1 MTKEEI
7 GVIIKEVVTEIMSG
21 LDDGREKDPGK
32 SFEEM
37 TAAAPEKVKRHDP
50 DTEQRGLVAG
60 RIIAALAATKGDADR
75 AARWCKE
82 VFGEDDLA
90 TKSLETGTD
99 TAGGYTVPDIYSGEL
114 IELLRAQAI
123 VRSMSPTMYD
133 MPTGTL
139 RIGRQ
144 NAGSTAAY
152 TTELANIGMTEPT
165 FDEVVLSWHKLTA
178 LVPISNDLLRQ
189 SIQNIDAVVRDDLL
203 ASLSLREDLAF
214 LRDDGSGALPTGL
227 LSLVDAAN
235 QFTANA
241 TVNLVNITS
250 DLANALLLL
259 RNANVRFLRPG
270 WLFAPRT
277 DLYLRTIRDTN
288 GNFAFKDEMDGG
300 RLFGV
305 PFGVT
310 TQIPINLGVG
320 TDESEIYIA
329 DFADVAIGQLMNIQI
344 DASDTAAYHDG
355 ANVQASFSKD
365 ETVIRAIMEHDIAL
379 RQTLSLAVIDTVVWV
394 P

>member
-7 GVIIKEVVTEIMSG
+7 AAIAKEVVTEVIAG

-32 SFEEM
+32 AFDQM
-37 TAAAPEKVKRHDP
+37 IAAPPEKPQKHDP

-60 RIIAALAATKGDADR
+60 RIIAALAATKGDPNR
-75 AARWCKE
+75 AAMWSKERW
-82 VFGEDDLA
+82 GENDLA

-114 IELLRAQAI
+114 IELLQAQAV
-123 VRSMSPTMYD
+123 VRTMGPTLYD

-144 NAGSTAAY
+144 NAGSTATY
-152 TTELANIGMTEPT
+152 TTEGANIGMTEPT
-165 FDEVVLSWHKLTA
+165 FDEVVLGWHKLTA

-203 ASLSLREDLAF
+203 ASLTLREDLAF
-214 LRDDGSGALPTGL
+214 IRDDGSGALPTGL

-241 TVNLVNITS
+241 TVNLVNVTS

-259 RNANVRFLRPG
+259 RNANVRFLKPG

-277 DLYLRTIRDTN
+277 ELYLRTARDTN

-320 TDESEIYIA
+320 TDESELYVA

-355 ANVQASFSKD
+355 ANVQATFSKD

-379 RQTLSLAVIDTVVWV
+379 RQTLSLAVVDTVVWL